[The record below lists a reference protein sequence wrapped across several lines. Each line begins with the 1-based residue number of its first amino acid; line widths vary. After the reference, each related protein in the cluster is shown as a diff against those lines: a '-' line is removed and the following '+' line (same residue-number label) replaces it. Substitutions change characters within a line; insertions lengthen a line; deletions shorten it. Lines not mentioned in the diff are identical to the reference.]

1 MPGIFSALFDMSES
15 HLTKSYLN
23 LKAIAILMFLC
34 LLWGGNMAAIK
45 FTIRGVEPI
54 FAAGLRSFV
63 ASGLM
68 LLWLAYR
75 NNPVFPGTFKKT
87 HALVIGFLFGIEFFF
102 IYLAMCFT
110 LAGRSYI
117 FLYTAPFWVAL
128 GAHFLLKGD
137 RLTWSRLGG
146 LSLAFLGLV
155 FVFSEGLF
163 HYSSQV
169 LFGDFLML
177 LAALGWAAT
186 TVYIKRF
193 FTQDCTPF
201 QTLLYQLL
209 FSIPILF
216 LLSFILEKEPIRYID
231 LTVFLA
237 IFYQTVIVAF
247 LSYWAWFYLIHVYP
261 VTTLSAFSFFT
272 PIFGVFLSSLLLS
285 EPLSLWLLM
294 ALGLV
299 SLGIYFV
306 NKR

>member
-1 MPGIFSALFDMSES
+1 MPVISSALFDMSDS
-15 HLTKSYLN
+15 QPAQTYLD
-23 LKAIAILMFLC
+23 LKAVAILLILC

-45 FTIRGVEPI
+45 FTLRGVEPV
-54 FAAGLRSFV
+54 FAAGLRSFI

-75 NNPVFPGTFKKT
+75 KKPVFPVSFKKI
-87 HALVIGFLFGIEFFF
+87 HALVIGFLFGIEFCF
-102 IYLAMCFT
+102 IYLAMRFT
-110 LAGRSYI
+110 LAGRSYV

-177 LAALGWAAT
+177 LAALGWAST

-209 FSIPILF
+209 FSIPLLF
-216 LLSFILEKEPIRYID
+216 LLSFILEKEPIHYMD

-237 IFYQTVIVAF
+237 MFYQTVIVAF